1 MYSENNTKADI
12 LARMK
17 NNIANDIDKNEGSL
31 IYDSITPN
39 AAELEKI
46 YENLDGI
53 SGKFDIYNL
62 SDSELE
68 IRIYQRSGIERK
80 AATYATGILTATG
93 TGTINTGVLFQTSA
107 GVQFE
112 SVETVTIKGSGTI
125 NVKAVLPGKMGNIP
139 TGQITVIPVVI
150 SGITSV
156 TNNDI
161 TSGGYDKESN
171 SALIQRYLDKV
182 QAPSTSGNKAQF
194 KSWAESVTGVGMA
207 KVFPLWNGNNTV
219 GIVIIDSN
227 KQPASDALVANV
239 QNYIDPG
246 VTGLGNGAAPIG
258 AFCTIQS
265 AMGKTIDVSFTA
277 VKDTNYTDA
286 QRQTSV
292 ETNLTNY
299 FKSIAFTNAAI
310 SYAQIGAIVLDSGGI
325 LDYSN
330 LTINSG
336 TSNISLTESEVPVKG
351 VVTIA

>member
-1 MYSENNTKADI
+1 MYSENNAKEDI
-12 LARMK
+12 LSRMK
-17 NNIANDIDKNEGSL
+17 NNIGNDIDKNEGSF
-31 IYDSITPN
+31 IYDSLNPN
-39 AAELEKI
+39 AVELEKI
-46 YENLDGI
+46 YENLDDI

-62 SDSELE
+62 STSELE
-68 IRIYQRSGIERK
+68 TRVYQRTGINKK
-80 AATYATGILTATG
+80 AATYATGTLTATG
-93 TGTINTGVLFQTSA
+93 NGTINAGALFQTSA

-112 SVETVTIKGSGTI
+112 ATETVVIQASGRV
-125 NVKAVLPGKMGNIP
+125 NVKAVLSGSFGNIP
-139 TGQITVIPVVI
+139 TGQITIMPVTI
-150 SGITSV
+150 TGITSV

-161 TSGGYDKESN
+161 TSGGYDQESD

-219 GIVIIDSN
+219 GIVIVDSN
-227 KQPASDALVANV
+227 KQPASDDLVAKV

-265 AMGKTIDVSFTA
+265 AAGKIIDISFTA
-277 VKDTNYTDA
+277 VKDPNFNDV

-292 ETNLTNY
+292 EANLINY
-299 FKSIAFTNAAI
+299 LKSIAFTNAAV
-310 SYAQIGAIVLDSGGI
+310 SYAQIGAIILDSDGI

-330 LTINSG
+330 LTVNLG
-336 TSNISLTESEVPVKG
+336 TSNISLAVSEVPVKG
-351 VVTIA
+351 VVTIV